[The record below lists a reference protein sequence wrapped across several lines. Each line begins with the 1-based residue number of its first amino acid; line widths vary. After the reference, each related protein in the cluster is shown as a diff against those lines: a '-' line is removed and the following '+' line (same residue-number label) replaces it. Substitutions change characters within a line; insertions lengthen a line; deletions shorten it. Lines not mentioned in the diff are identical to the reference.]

1 MSIRKGLAEVPACVK
16 ASEARNF
23 RKSRRLGSL
32 MKSPLYL
39 SFQRLDAHDVSVV
52 VNVPDANRICRIIDP
67 CSSIVRI
74 GFGHLVFDPSLSPR
88 IESQKATRMQRARPH
103 FAVFVR
109 HGFVEC
115 DVGNRRII
123 FRYAAGPRVESEE
136 HSAPPPE
143 PRGFIPIENSPSGG
157 GDGGTGIPIP
167 QFTRPC
173 VEQSKDFRFRLAR

>member
-1 MSIRKGLAEVPACVK
+1 MSIRKGFAEAACVK

-88 IESQKATRMQRARPH
+88 IERWIEYEM
-103 FAVFVR
+103 
-109 HGFVEC
+109 
-115 DVGNRRII
+115 
-123 FRYAAGPRVESEE
+123 
-136 HSAPPPE
+136 PE
-143 PRGFIPIENSPSGG
+143 PYSHDRRTWIDNSTDPISVWYVDHNGYIVRIQPLE
-157 GDGGTGIPIP
+157 
-167 QFTRPC
+167 
-173 VEQSKDFRFRLAR
+173 

>member
-1 MSIRKGLAEVPACVK
+1 MSIRKGFAEVPACVK

-88 IESQKATRMQRARPH
+88 IESQKAARMQRARPH

-109 HGFVEC
+109 HRLVKC

-123 FRYAAGPRVESEE
+123 FRYAAGARPEAEE
-136 HSAPPPE
+136 PPAS
-143 PRGFIPIENSPSGG
+143 PRGAPGPRRRGHPPGG
-157 GDGGTGIPIP
+157 
-167 QFTRPC
+167 
-173 VEQSKDFRFRLAR
+173 

>member
-1 MSIRKGLAEVPACVK
+1 MSIRKGFAEAACVK

-88 IESQKATRMQRARPH
+88 CETQKAARMQRARPH
-103 FAVFVR
+103 YSVFVR
-109 HGFVEC
+109 HGFVDC
-115 DVGNRRII
+115 DV
-123 FRYAAGPRVESEE
+123 A
-136 HSAPPPE
+136 
-143 PRGFIPIENSPSGG
+143 
-157 GDGGTGIPIP
+157 
-167 QFTRPC
+167 TRLTI
-173 VEQSKDFRFRLAR
+173 SR

>member
-1 MSIRKGLAEVPACVK
+1 MSIRKGFAEVPACVK

-88 IESQKATRMQRARPH
+88 IESQKAARMQRARPH

-109 HGFVEC
+109 HRLVKC

-123 FRYAAGPRVESEE
+123 FRDAASPRIEAGEDLA
-136 HSAPPPE
+136 SATEPPVSIPVVTSAG
-143 PRGFIPIENSPSGG
+143 RGGAW
-157 GDGGTGIPIP
+157 GTGI
-167 QFTRPC
+167 Q
-173 VEQSKDFRFRLAR
+173 